1 MPLVSCYIVGPASS
15 DQLGSGG
22 SAPGLSDQHFG
33 RQTRLAG
40 GGGGGKGSEREEVKC
55 RVTARRW
62 RCGGCDWQLANNLF
76 FEGWGGGGV
85 IIRF

>member
-33 RQTRLAG
+33 RQSRLAG
-40 GGGGGKGSEREEVKC
+40 VEVGGRGVDGEEREEVKC
-55 RVTARRW
+55 RVTARR
-62 RCGGCDWQLANNLF
+62 
-76 FEGWGGGGV
+76 
-85 IIRF
+85 

>member
-33 RQTRLAG
+33 RQSRLAG
-40 GGGGGKGSEREEVKC
+40 GGGGKEKKEKKSNAE
-55 RVTARRW
+55 
-62 RCGGCDWQLANNLF
+62 
-76 FEGWGGGGV
+76 
-85 IIRF
+85 

>member
-33 RQTRLAG
+33 RQSRLAG
-40 GGGGGKGSEREEVKC
+40 GRGGGKGSEREEREEVKC

-76 FEGWGGGGV
+76 FEGGGG
-85 IIRF
+85 